1 MNKNAAGETGAS
13 AKVLGA
19 EIEMSV
25 PFYDLD
31 PLGVVWH
38 GNYYKYFELARAEFM
53 KSIRFD
59 IDEMRQSGYVWPVT
73 KSDCSY
79 ISPLRYDMKIMV
91 RAELQEEEHRL
102 GLRYWITEKKRARF
116 QPKTTPYRRLYSI
129 DATGNVVLCTP
140 DTLLSRIRDA
150 RNRRSL

>member
-102 GLRYWITEKKRARF
+102 GLRYWITEKETGKVLAKGHTI
-116 QPKTTPYRRLYSI
+116 QAAVHI
-129 DATGNVVLCTP
+129 DTWEMCFITP